1 MGEKSVAEREEEK
14 MAQSMKDLDAAE
26 HSLQLV
32 TNTLPHRVLRTGVLK
47 QAMLHSGFIQ
57 HQSLSLLFF

>member
-1 MGEKSVAEREEEK
+1 
-14 MAQSMKDLDAAE
+14 MKDLDAAE

-32 TNTLPHRVLRTGVLK
+32 TNTLPHHVLRTGVVK